1 MVVKVYIWI
10 VYWGALCMQEGGIEI
25 IHRCHCYDIIL
36 FQLILKLLD
45 HFLMKT
51 SQSLLLSISATSI
64 QESVR

>member
-10 VYWGALCMQEGGIEI
+10 VYWGALCMQEGDVEI
-25 IHRCHCYDIIL
+25 IHRRHCYDIIL
-36 FQLILKLLD
+36 FQLVLNILNL
-45 HFLMKT
+45 FLMKT